1 MSQTEDRSNEP
12 RHARD
17 EAAHS
22 RKAEQLETETVYLK
36 VNQAEQSPTDQSEAA
51 SSADDKAEKYDA
63 QTAVLPVE
71 TFDYVVPQ
79 ESYKKH
85 RSHRHSSQHTG
96 RTKTASKEELEAA
109 DEGYVFPTSGKHGRR
124 HRHRHRRHWFKH
136 QPRWKKVLIVV
147 ASIILALVIAFGGT
161 FLILREIGRRSMHNY
176 DDFAVTTPS
185 SDESGNEIV
194 KVDNSGRVITYNG
207 VSYQLNED
215 LINIVF
221 IGVDEG
227 SDENADLKMADAI
240 YTMAFDTKTGS
251 VKVLSIS
258 RDTMADVDLY
268 SEQGKFIDT
277 ERMQLAFSHAYR
289 GENVTGGKNTTT
301 SISRLFY
308 GLPLENYFAINMD
321 ALITLNDTVGG
332 VTLTSSMTFTS
343 PVDGRTINEGE
354 SVTLHG
360 KEADYYVRTRDIS
373 KLDSNNARMTRQQE
387 YIRAFMS
394 AVVPAV
400 KKDPSVVTKLYGEIT
415 SNSETSLDLA
425 KITYIAS
432 AAASKLRSASDIEY
446 VSLKGEITKGKYAEM
461 NVTNEEALKTMLG
474 VFYKPLAKVPG
485 GIKQ

>member
-12 RHARD
+12 RHVRD
-17 EAAHS
+17 EGARAG
-22 RKAEQLETETVYLK
+22 KAEQLDAEIVYLK
-36 VNQAEQSPTDQSEAA
+36 PNEKNDSPKSEAPVDA
-51 SSADDKAEKYDA
+51 VEKYDA
-63 QTAVLPVE
+63 QTTVLPVE

-96 RTKTASKEELEAA
+96 HTKTASKEEMEAA
-109 DEGYVFPTSGKHGRR
+109 DEGYVFPTSGKHGKRRRR
-124 HRHRHRRHWFKH
+124 HHRNHWFKRL
-136 QPRWKKVLIVV
+136 PRWKKVLIVV
-147 ASIILALVIAFGGT
+147 TSIILALVIAFGGT
-161 FLILREIGRRSMHNY
+161 YLILREIGRRSMHNY
-176 DDFAVTTPS
+176 DDFAVVTPS
-185 SDESGNEIV
+185 ADESGNEII
-194 KVDNSGRVITYNG
+194 KADNSGRVITYNG

-221 IGVDEG
+221 IGVDDG
-227 SDENADLKMADAI
+227 SEENADLKMADAI
-240 YTMAFDTKTGS
+240 YTVAFDTKTGS

-268 SEQGKFIDT
+268 SEQGKFINT
-277 ERMQLAFSHAYR
+277 ERMQLAFSHAYS

-321 ALITLNDTVGG
+321 ALITLNDTIGG
-332 VTLTSSMTFTS
+332 VTLTSSMTFQS

-354 SVTLHG
+354 TVTLHG
-360 KEADYYVRTRDIS
+360 KEADAYVRRRDTS

-394 AVVPAV
+394 AIVPAV
-400 KKDPSVVTKLYGEIT
+400 KKDPSVVTKLYSDIT

-432 AAASKLRSASDIEY
+432 SVASKLRSASDIEY
-446 VSLKGEITKGKYAEM
+446 VSLKGEITEGKYAEM

-474 VFYKPLAKVPG
+474 VFYTPLAKAPN